1 EGFVSGSPFIQI
13 CLGAPG
19 GTPASPR
26 AVLAMLDHLPANCHW
41 SAFGFGAQSFPMV
54 AQAFLLGGHVRVG
67 LEDNVHIREG
77 TLAAGNAELVE
88 HAARIVRDLGGT
100 LASAQTAR
108 RLLGLI

>member
-1 EGFVSGSPFIQI
+1 M
-13 CLGAPG
+13 LGM
-19 GTPASPR
+19 R
-26 AVLAMLDHLPANCHW
+26 DCLPADCVW

-88 HAARIVRDLGGT
+88 HAVRIIHDLGGRV
-100 LASAQTAR
+100 ASAPIAR
-108 RLLGLI
+108 GLLGLT